1 MRRIGT
7 WAATAVLGAGLLA
20 GCGGGGG
27 DTEAYCNSLEEAKD
41 AFSGDM
47 NAASF
52 DELSDKVD
60 DLVDEAPGE
69 VSGDWEKLQDK
80 LDELNGALEDAGLS
94 AADLEDP
101 AKMGDVDPEDAQKIQ
116 EIAES
121 MSGDDLEKASDNI
134 EKHAKDEC
142 DVDLSGS

>member
-7 WAATAVLGAGLLA
+7 WAAAAVLGAGLLA
-20 GCGGGGG
+20 GCGGG
-27 DTEAYCNSLEEAKD
+27 DTEAYCDSLQDAKD

-47 NAASF
+47 DAASF

-60 DLVDEAPGE
+60 DLVDEAPDE

-80 LDELNGALEDAGLS
+80 LDELNGALDDAGLT
-94 AADLEDP
+94 ADDLEDETKLQE
-101 AKMGDVDPEDAQKIQ
+101 ADPEDVQKIQ
-116 EIAES
+116 EVAES
-121 MSGDDLEKASDNI
+121 MSGDDLEAASDNI